1 MSSSPR
7 GAAKALLQCMAL
19 LLCGVLAACTS
30 GVDSPRASS
39 RSPSGS
45 ATRSTAPSTASA
57 GATSSRTAATSS
69 APSGPEA
76 QVTAALARL
85 DRRAQV
91 GQLFLA
97 GVPLS
102 NLPTGDA
109 LVRSGVGGVFLA
121 GRSTLSTGQLA
132 ATTFRWQSLVSGPRL
147 WVAADQ
153 EGGLVQT
160 FKGPG
165 FPLLP
170 TAVQQGALS
179 DAALSALAQGMG
191 ASLHSAG
198 LNLDLAPVADVVPA
212 GTEARNA
219 PIGSFDRQYGSTA
232 PTVNRAASTVMNG
245 LHRSG
250 VTATLKHFPG
260 LGRVQSNTDEAATT
274 DRVTQRTDPEVTL
287 FGTIGRSAA
296 HPFVMMSSA
305 VYARI
310 DPTAPAA
317 FSRTVLTGL
326 LRQQLGF
333 DGVVVSD
340 DLGNAKAVADVAP
353 GERAVRFFAAG
364 GTLVLTV
371 LPSLV
376 PGMIDAVLARMTAD
390 RGFAAQVQAAVHTA
404 LLAKAR
410 AGLLPR

>member
-1 MSSSPR
+1 V
-7 GAAKALLQCMAL
+7 AL
-19 LLCGVLAACTS
+19 LLCGALGACTS
-30 GVDSPRASS
+30 G
-39 RSPSGS
+39 G
-45 ATRSTAPSTASA
+45 TAPSASRA
-57 GATSSRTAATSS
+57 SRTGSSAPSTSPGSSTSSATSSTTPTATSS
-69 APSGPEA
+69 PPSGPEA
-76 QVTAALARL
+76 QVAAALARL

-132 ATTFRWQSLVSGPRL
+132 ATTARWQSLVSGPRL

-165 FPLLP
+165 FPLIP
-170 TAVQQGALS
+170 TAVQQGALP
-179 DAALSALAQGMG
+179 DAALNSLAKGMG
-191 ASLHSAG
+191 AGLHSAG

-212 GTEARNA
+212 GTEGRNP
-219 PIGSFDRQYGSTA
+219 PIGAFDRQYGSSA
-232 PTVNRAASTVMNG
+232 ATVNRAASTVMHG
-245 LHRSG
+245 LARSG

-274 DRVTQRTDPEVTL
+274 DTVTRRTDPEVAL
-287 FGTIGRSAA
+287 FGTIGRSVV

-310 DPTAPAA
+310 DPSAPAA
-317 FSRTVLTGL
+317 FSRPVLTGL

-376 PGMIDAVLARMTAD
+376 PGMIDAVLARMSAD
-390 RGFAAQVQAAVHTA
+390 PGFATQVQAAVHTA

>member
-1 MSSSPR
+1 MTSSTR
-7 GAAKALLQCMAL
+7 TAAVA
-19 LLCGVLAACTS
+19 LLCGVLTACSSGSAVPSASSASSSSRAAS
-30 GVDSPRASS
+30 SSAPSSSPRTPASVVPS
-39 RSPSGS
+39 RSPSS
-45 ATRSTAPSTASA
+45 AT
-57 GATSSRTAATSS
+57 
-69 APSGPEA
+69 PSGPEA
-76 QVTAALARL
+76 RVAATLARL

-91 GQLFLA
+91 AQLFLA

-102 NLPTGDA
+102 SLTAGDA

-121 GRSTLSTGQLA
+121 GRSQLSTTQLA
-132 ATTFRWQSLVSGPRL
+132 ATTTRWQSLAPGTRL

-153 EGGLVQT
+153 EGGNVQT
-160 FKGPG
+160 LKGPG
-165 FPLLP
+165 FHPLP
-170 TAVQQGALS
+170 TAVAQGALP
-179 DAALSALAQGMG
+179 DPALSALAQGMG
-191 ASLHSAG
+191 ASLRSAG

-212 GTEARNA
+212 GTESRNA
-219 PIGSFDRQYGSTA
+219 PIGQFQRQYGSTPA
-232 PTVNRAASTVMNG
+232 TVTRAASTVLHG
-245 LHRSG
+245 LARSG

-260 LGRVQSNTDEAATT
+260 LGRVRSNTDVAATVDT
-274 DRVTQRTDPEVTL
+274 VTRRNDPEVAL
-287 FGTIGRSAA
+287 FGSMGRSVT

-310 DPTAPAA
+310 DPTGPAA

-353 GERAVRFFAAG
+353 GERAVRFLAAG

-376 PGMIDAVLARMTAD
+376 PGMIAAVLARTAAD
-390 RGFAAQVQAAVHTA
+390 PAFAAQVKQAVHTA

-410 AGLLPR
+410 AGLLPG